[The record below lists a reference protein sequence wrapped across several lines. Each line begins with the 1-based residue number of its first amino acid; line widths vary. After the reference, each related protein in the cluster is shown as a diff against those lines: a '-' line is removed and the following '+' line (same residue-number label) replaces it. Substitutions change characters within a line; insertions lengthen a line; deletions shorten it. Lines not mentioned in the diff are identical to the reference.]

1 MEFLFYFIYFFQTLN
16 SNYIFAFF
24 LGNALIVY
32 NFLFTKQYLKINFG
46 TSITPLFFIVP
57 ILIYFSGINSVSLGS
72 DLSTIV
78 SITIFASNFIKN
90 KILEILKNFEI
101 VMISAVLAASISII
115 LSRGNYNYAAT
126 LLFLP
131 LITIFLREDYIINKF
146 LKFFFKI
153 LLVNSNYKFC
163 TSFIK

>member
-1 MEFLFYFIYFFQTLN
+1 M
-16 SNYIFAFF
+16 
-24 LGNALIVY
+24 
-32 NFLFTKQYLKINFG
+32 
-46 TSITPLFFIVP
+46 FFIVP

-131 LITIFLREDYIINKF
+131 LERIIDIDAAKTADIILKVFLIS
-146 LKFFFKI
+146 LKFYF
-153 LLVNSNYKFC
+153 
-163 TSFIK
+163 